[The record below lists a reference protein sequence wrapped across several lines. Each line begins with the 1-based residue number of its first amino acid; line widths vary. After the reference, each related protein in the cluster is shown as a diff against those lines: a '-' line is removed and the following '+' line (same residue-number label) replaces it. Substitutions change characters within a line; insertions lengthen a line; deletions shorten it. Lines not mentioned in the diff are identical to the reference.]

1 MKKTEIK
8 NVKPLLQQHIVS
20 SSAEFE
26 KAFNDFQMYKP
37 IKVARE
43 LKDEFH
49 NALSKH
55 FIAMGIDRWEAT
67 IYPLKKSYKFQR
79 T

>member
-1 MKKTEIK
+1 MKKAEIK
-8 NVKPLLQQHIVS
+8 NVKPLLQQHNVS
-20 SSAEFE
+20 SSADFE
-26 KAFNDFQMYKP
+26 EAFNDFQMYKP
-37 IKVARE
+37 IKVARD
-43 LKDEFH
+43 LKEEFN

-67 IYPLKKSYKFQR
+67 IYPLKKSYKFKR

>member
-43 LKDEFH
+43 LKDLFVYI
-49 NALSKH
+49 KY
-55 FIAMGIDRWEAT
+55 IVYIYT
-67 IYPLKKSYKFQR
+67 IE
-79 T
+79 TN